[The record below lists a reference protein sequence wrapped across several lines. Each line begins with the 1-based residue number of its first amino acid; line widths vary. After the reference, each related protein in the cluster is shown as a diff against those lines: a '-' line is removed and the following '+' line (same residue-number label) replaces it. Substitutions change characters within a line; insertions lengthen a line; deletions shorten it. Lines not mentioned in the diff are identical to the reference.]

1 MKVCKIMVLIILILS
16 VICISNKV
24 HANSIAQEMHDD
36 VGEFKKQGNV
46 NVNISDVLKRF
57 VELGKLLTMIGTGTM
72 VAVTAYM
79 GIKYMTSSPET
90 MGKLKIQT
98 VGLLV
103 SGIVIFGA
111 YNIWKITLLIF
122 KDF

>member
-1 MKVCKIMVLIILILS
+1 MKVCKIFVLIILILS

-72 VAVTAYM
+72 VAVTGYM